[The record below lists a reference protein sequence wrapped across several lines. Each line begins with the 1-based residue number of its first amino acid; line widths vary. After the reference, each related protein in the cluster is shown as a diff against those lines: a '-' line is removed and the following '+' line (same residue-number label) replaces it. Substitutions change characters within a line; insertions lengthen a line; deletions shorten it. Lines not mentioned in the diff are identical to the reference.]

1 MRCTASWHS
10 PLNDYITALAWSPG
24 EDWLAV
30 ASAAGEVRLY
40 HLSQSQPWVE
50 LQRATGQ
57 SIDALAFSGDGQFLA
72 ASGQAGQV
80 LVWSLRSLPTAA
92 SMPSPLPVSLSQ
104 SHPGVWVDQL
114 AWQPQGH
121 LLAYGVGAQVQI
133 WDVAST
139 LQQVQLDLQT
149 SSVLHLA
156 WQPQGKLL
164 AVSGHGGIKVWNR
177 QDWTAEPRL
186 IAVPG
191 ASLYGAW
198 SADGRYLGSGNLDR
212 TLTVAEWNCPPP
224 WLMQGFPGKVRQ
236 LAWSEP
242 VLSSGSPLLAAAC
255 VDGITVWRRGKSQR
269 ADWRSTVLQ
278 GHQDRVNAIA
288 FQPGSQLLA
297 SVGQDGQLCLWRGGK
312 QLSQALPVDLAG
324 MATVAWHPR
333 GAYLATG
340 SASGRL
346 TVWQVAL
353 QNKGFGT

>member
-10 PLNDYITALAWSPG
+10 SLNDYITALAWSSRG
-24 EDWLAV
+24 DWLAV
-30 ASAAGEVRLY
+30 VSAAGEVRLY
-40 HLSQSQPWVE
+40 HRSQSWVE
-50 LQRATGQ
+50 LQGATGQ
-57 SIDALAFSGDGQFLA
+57 SMDALAFSGDGQFLA

-80 LVWSLRSLPTAA
+80 MVWSLRSLPTA
-92 SMPSPLPVSLSQ
+92 SSTPSPLAAAFTR
-104 SHPGVWVDQL
+104 SHPGVWIDRL
-114 AWQPQGH
+114 AWQPQEH
-121 LLAYGVGAQVQI
+121 LLAYGVGTQVQI
-133 WDVAST
+133 WDVT
-139 LQQVQLDLQT
+139 GHLQWAQLDVQT

-164 AVSGHGGIKVWNR
+164 AVSGHGGIRVWNR
-177 QDWTAEPRL
+177 EDWTAEPKL

-242 VLSSGSPLLAAAC
+242 TLSSDSPLLAAAC

-278 GHQDRVNAIA
+278 GHRDRVNAIA

-297 SVGQDGQLCLWRGGK
+297 SVGQDGQLCLWQGGK
-312 QLSQALPVDLAG
+312 RLIQAITLDSEGVSA
-324 MATVAWHPR
+324 VVWHP
-333 GAYLATG
+333 GGDYLASGT
-340 SASGRL
+340 ASGKL
-346 TVWQVAL
+346 TVWQVSM
-353 QNKGFGT
+353 QRKGFGYAP